1 MERCRYRDTDTYRE
15 ENAREN
21 WRQIPGIVSSHQKLG
36 ERHGRDFYLR
46 PFGQSVTLLYHDFL
60 DF

>member
-1 MERCRYRDTDTYRE
+1 MERCRYRDTDAYRE
-15 ENAREN
+15 DNAREN

-46 PFGQSVTLLYHDFL
+46 SFGQSVTLLYLVF
-60 DF
+60 